1 MWRREKRT
9 AVPHQYPDS
18 TVCWSLLFV
27 VWLCC
32 REKLTGDARAV
43 CRSPVFR
50 AMFQHDT
57 AEAQRKEVE
66 MTDVEPDVAERM
78 LDYIYTGNLHPAPG
92 MEADLLAAADKY
104 SLLEL
109 KESCEE
115 VLCKDVN
122 IETVLGMLVIADR
135 HGAAKLKEVSV
146 KFLAE
151 NSHTVRCP
159 SCIPTKH
166 THV

>member
-1 MWRREKRT
+1 MSSYLLQVTQTPNTSSCGAVALVNAVLALDLDVDPQLVADSVHTRLRR
-9 AVPHQYPDS
+9 PDS
-18 TVCWSLLFV
+18 SLPDYL
-27 VWLCC
+27 LS
-32 REKLTGDARAV
+32 RAQAG
-43 CRSPVFR
+43 CTHR
-50 AMFQHDT
+50 
-57 AEAQRKEVE
+57 
-66 MTDVEPDVAERM
+66 
-78 LDYIYTGNLHPAPG
+78 
-92 MEADLLAAADKY
+92 DLLAAADKY

-151 NSHTVRCP
+151 NSHTVRSGSP